1 VETPLAP
8 LTSCGKT
15 VQLPRVPAAEP
26 ASIQP
31 HADSRLIVRVLITGG
46 AGLLGGE
53 LIRQAPA
60 DVEVHATRR
69 ASPVHGAESHPVEL
83 SDADA
88 VAALVGRLRPDAVIH
103 TAYSPAEGARDIWR
117 ATESVVGAC
126 RAAGAALVCMSTD
139 ALLDGESS
147 PYAELAEPAPVHDYG
162 RWKAKAE
169 LHVRAAMPEAAVIR
183 TSLIVRAEPPD
194 RNSAWVLDALRRG
207 DPVRLFTDELRCP
220 VAVEDLA
227 AQLWE
232 IARLP
237 AERRGGVW
245 HLAGPEAVSRYALGV
260 LLAVRAGLDPRAIVP
275 IPSAVA
281 DAPRPRDLR
290 LLTARADRE
299 LRTRAR
305 PISAVLFPEARR

>member
-1 VETPLAP
+1 
-8 LTSCGKT
+8 
-15 VQLPRVPAAEP
+15 
-26 ASIQP
+26 
-31 HADSRLIVRVLITGG
+31 VRVLITGG
-46 AGLLGGE
+46 GGLLGGE

-60 DVEVHATRR
+60 GVEVHATRR
-69 ASPVHGAESHPVEL
+69 ATPVHGAESHPVEL
-83 SDADA
+83 SDAEA
-88 VAALVGRLRPDAVIH
+88 VAALVARVRPELVIH
-103 TAYSPAEGARDIWR
+103 TAYSAAEGERDIWL

-126 RAAGAALVCMSTD
+126 AAGGAALVYMSTD

-147 PYAELAEPAPVHDYG
+147 PYPESAEPAPVHDYG
-162 RWKAKAE
+162 RWKARAE
-169 LHVRAAMPEAAVIR
+169 LHVRERMPDAAVIR

-194 RNSAWVLDALRRG
+194 RNSAWVMDSLRRG

-227 AQLWE
+227 AQMWE

-260 LLAVRAGLDPRAIVP
+260 LLAVRAGVDPAAIVP
-275 IPSAVA
+275 IPSASA
-281 DAPRPRDLR
+281 PAPRPRDLR
-290 LLTARADRE
+290 LLTPRADRE

-305 PISAVLFPEARR
+305 PISAVLFPSG

>member
-1 VETPLAP
+1 M
-8 LTSCGKT
+8 
-15 VQLPRVPAAEP
+15 
-26 ASIQP
+26 
-31 HADSRLIVRVLITGG
+31 RVLITGG
-46 AGLLGGE
+46 GGLLGGE

-88 VAALVGRLRPDAVIH
+88 VAGLLARVRPALVIH
-103 TAYSPAEGARDIWR
+103 TAYSAAEGERDIVA
-117 ATESVVGAC
+117 ATESVVRAC
-126 RAAGAALVCMSTD
+126 RSAGAGLIYLSTD
-139 ALLDGESS
+139 ALLDGETS
-147 PYAELAEPAPVHDYG
+147 PYVESAEPAPVHEYG
-162 RWKAKAE
+162 QWKARAE
-169 LHVRAAMPEAAVIR
+169 LHVRAEMPEAAVIR

-220 VAVEDLA
+220 IAVEDLA

-232 IARLP
+232 VARLP

-260 LLAVRAGLDPRAIVP
+260 LLATRAGLDARAIVP
-275 IPSAVA
+275 IPSASA
-281 DAPRPRDLR
+281 PAPRPRDLR
-290 LLTARADRE
+290 LLTPRADRE
-299 LRTRAR
+299 LRPRAR
-305 PISAVLFPEARR
+305 PVSAVLFPGTDPLG